1 MNHTSRSSYLLS
13 VEVDFLV
20 LVTFRLGSLNPVDSI
35 FNFISGGLIRYLTGA
50 LRGVKWKDLDVYGG
64 ATICYSL
71 IASVDC
77 YS

>member
-50 LRGVKWKDLDVYGG
+50 LRGVK
-64 ATICYSL
+64 
-71 IASVDC
+71 
-77 YS
+77 